1 LARLAPCAIQHRN
14 AGGSYSSACRS
25 RSKGEARSID
35 PAKGSATQIRNRT
48 TQALLDRHH
57 KTGTATC
64 VRTVRARPLKTSAWC
79 KTLGDLIGALDMNSL
94 PEMIPDEE
102 FLLNLET
109 EELAGYVLKFAKQQ
123 TQNRMLHLGNFQNS
137 LFGPNIGGIK
147 YGQKRQAEITLAV
160 AEAWS
165 WLEVQGL
172 LVTAEGMNGANGF
185 RVLSRR
191 ALKLGDQDD
200 LRSFAKARRLEKA
213 SLHPRI
219 AQSVWSAFM
228 RGEFD
233 VAAFQAMKA
242 VEVAVREAGSFTLL
256 IWAQI

>member
-1 LARLAPCAIQHRN
+1 
-14 AGGSYSSACRS
+14 
-25 RSKGEARSID
+25 
-35 PAKGSATQIRNRT
+35 
-48 TQALLDRHH
+48 
-57 KTGTATC
+57 
-64 VRTVRARPLKTSAWC
+64 
-79 KTLGDLIGALDMNSL
+79 MNSL